1 MENNTIM
8 EVNIMAIF
16 KILARTG
23 VLFVCSVIITIGVLI
38 EGTGKLL
45 DKLAEYLVTLD
56 NKLAKMPVKKIKKT
70 KTVPTEV

>member
-8 EVNIMAIF
+8 EVNTMAFF

-56 NKLAKMPVKKIKKT
+56 NKLANPSVKKVKKT